1 MVVSWPPASET
12 GHTVVYTGMVSVTR
26 TVDSAGQ
33 LVTVGA
39 QEVIVRTVVAKTVE
53 VVISVVGRAKT
64 VLLTP
69 LLTSVVG
76 RAKTVLL
83 TPLLTLLVVLA

>member
-1 MVVSWPPASET
+1 
-12 GHTVVYTGMVSVTR
+12 
-26 TVDSAGQ
+26 